1 MYSYTDGKWQ
11 VSVDSAKATQVAD
24 YWQKLIDEKVVR
36 TDLTNSST
44 AMYNAYA
51 KGQLATMI
59 SAAWGYSLL
68 RDNVPSQSGDWRV
81 APLPTWTAGTPSSGD
96 WGGSTVA
103 FLKGDKD
110 LYEAVEF
117 NLWLETNPQALALEN
132 SLGGLY
138 PASTAGQSMP
148 QLSQGVAYYGGQKIF
163 DVFKAAAS
171 QINTSWTWGPT
182 QDAADT
188 SLQNALIASVNGSG
202 TLSDALAQA
211 QAATINTMQSQAIP
225 VEAAK

>member
-1 MYSYTDGKWQ
+1 
-11 VSVDSAKATQVAD
+11 
-24 YWQKLIDEKVVR
+24 
-36 TDLTNSST
+36 
-44 AMYNAYA
+44 
-51 KGQLATMI
+51 MI

-68 RDNVPSQSGDWRV
+68 RDNVPSQSGEWRV
-81 APLPTWTAGTPSSGD
+81 APLPSWTAGTASSGD

-163 DVFKAAAS
+163 DVFKQAAS

-188 SLQNALIASVNGSG
+188 SLQNALIAAVNGSG
-202 TLSDALAQA
+202 TLSGALTQA
-211 QAATINTMQSQAIP
+211 QTATINTMQSQAIP